1 VTATTSAASLALL
14 STSIGVVLTSVGL
27 RKGLLRL
34 RQGPRRCPT
43 CGRRL
48 REWACW
54 ACAEVHDE

>member
-14 STSIGVVLTSVGL
+14 TTSIGVVVASVGL

-34 RQGPRRCPT
+34 RPGPRRCPT

-48 REWACW
+48 FEWSCW
-54 ACAEVHDE
+54 ACADVHEE